1 MLAELQTDLGQAQET
16 LALLYNLIQHQRE
29 SLKDGVVSEDLEAH
43 LAAWE
48 GIVGRIRH
56 NAWLE
61 RSTRLNQLQ
70 EATQTLHATPLD
82 WETTIETIL
91 DTTIRVTG
99 AERGMLVLLEN
110 GAPQV
115 KVMRHIAEDPFE
127 EEDLQF
133 SKSVVQNVLEQGQ
146 AILTSNAQLDPRFAG
161 SESIIAYGLHSIL
174 CVPLM
179 RQEHALG
186 AIYLENRARS
196 GVFTLEDRDILSSFA
211 QQAAISLDNAY
222 THHQTNLE
230 LKRRVRELTMLRE
243 MARDLNARLNF
254 ERVMERSV
262 AWAVATAEARAGALG
277 LVAEEGVRWV
287 AQRGELTLD
296 TAAARRALRERQPSF
311 TPERLLLPLLRDER
325 PLGIFYLVADE
336 RPFTEEHLKFAGQVA
351 DNAAIAVENA
361 RLYEALLR
369 ANQAKS
375 EFVSLVSHEL
385 RTPMT
390 SIQGYA
396 DILKKGM
403 VGQLLPQQEEFIEA
417 ISRNVKRMH
426 ILVSDLLD
434 ISRIETGRLKLVFQ
448 PLNLAEVVR
457 EAVRTV
463 QEQLDKKQQ
472 LFIEEIPESLPKIT
486 ADSDRLV
493 QVLLN
498 LLSNAIK
505 YTPRGGTVAVRA
517 GLSARE
523 PGYITCSVI
532 DTGVGITPED
542 QQRLFTKFFRS
553 EDPAVREQTGT
564 GLGLFITKSLVEMHG
579 GRIWVEST
587 KDKGSTFTFTL
598 PLALP
603 ENGMP
608 L

>member
-1 MLAELQTDLGQAQET
+1 MSAELQLDLGQAQET
-16 LALLYNLIQHQRE
+16 LALLHNLIQHQRE

-48 GIVGRIRH
+48 GIVGRVRH

-61 RSTRLNQLQ
+61 RGVTLNRLQ
-70 EATQTLHATPLD
+70 EATRTLQATPLD
-82 WETTIETIL
+82 WETTIETVL
-91 DTTIRVTG
+91 DATIRVTG
-99 AERGMLVLLEN
+99 AERGMLVLLED
-110 GAPQV
+110 GRPQV
-115 KVMRHIAEDPFE
+115 KVTRHIAEDPFKE
-127 EEDLQF
+127 KDLQF

-146 AILTSNAQLDPRFAG
+146 AILTSNAQLDPRFEG

-186 AIYLENRARS
+186 VIYLENRARS
-196 GVFTLEDRDILSSFA
+196 GVFTLEDRDLLLSFA
-211 QQAAISLDNAY
+211 RQAAVSLDNAY
-222 THHQTNLE
+222 AHHQTNLA
-230 LKRRVRELTMLRE
+230 LSRRVRELTMLQE

-277 LVAEEGVRWV
+277 LVAEEGLRWV
-287 AQRGELTLD
+287 AQRGELTPD
-296 TAAARRALRERQPSF
+296 TAAARRALRERRPSF
-311 TPERLLLPLLRDER
+311 TPERLLLPLLRDGR
-325 PLGIFYLVADE
+325 PLGIFYLVAGE
-336 RPFTEEHLKFAGQVA
+336 RPFTEEHLKFVSQVA

-390 SIQGYA
+390 SIRGYA
-396 DILKKGM
+396 DMLSQGM

-417 ISRNVKRMH
+417 ISRNVERMR

-448 PLNLAEVVR
+448 PLDLAEVVDEVTR
-457 EAVRTV
+457 VL
-463 QEQLDKKQQ
+463 QGQLDEKQQ
-472 LFIEEIPESLPKIT
+472 LFVNKVPASLPRIT
-486 ADSDRLV
+486 ADADRLT

-505 YTPRGGTVAVRA
+505 YTPRGGTIAIYA

-523 PGYITCSVI
+523 PGYVTCSVI

-542 QQRLFTKFFRS
+542 QQSLFTKFFRS

-564 GLGLFITKSLVEMHG
+564 GLGLFITKSLIEMHG

-603 ENGMP
+603 ENGIP

>member
-1 MLAELQTDLGQAQET
+1 MLAELQIDLGQAQET
-16 LALLYNLIQHQRE
+16 LALLHNLIQHQRAL
-29 SLKDGVVSEDLEAH
+29 LKDGIVSEDLEAH

-48 GIVGRIRH
+48 GIVGRIQH

-61 RSTRLNQLQ
+61 RGARLNRLQ

-99 AERGMLVLLEN
+99 AERGMLILLED
-110 GAPQV
+110 GKPQV
-115 KVMRHIAEDPFE
+115 KVTRHIAEDPFKE
-127 EEDLQF
+127 EYLQF
-133 SKSVVQNVLEQGQ
+133 SKSVAQNVLEQGQ
-146 AILTSNAQLDPRFAG
+146 AILTSNAQLDPRF
-161 SESIIAYGLHSIL
+161 EDNENIIAYGLHSIL

-186 AIYLENRARS
+186 VIYLENRACS
-196 GVFTLEDRDILSSFA
+196 GTFTLEDRDLLLSFA
-211 QQAAISLDNAY
+211 RQAAISLDNAHS
-222 THHQTNLE
+222 HHQTNLE
-230 LKRRVRELTMLRE
+230 LSQRLRELTMLQE
-243 MARDLNARLNF
+243 MARDLNIRLNF
-254 ERVMERSV
+254 ERVMKRSV
-262 AWAVATAEARAGALG
+262 AWAVAAAEARAGALG

-287 AQRGELTLD
+287 AQRGELTPD
-296 TAAARRALRERQPSF
+296 TDVARRALRERQASY
-311 TPERLLLPLLRDER
+311 TPERVLLPLLRDGR
-325 PLGIFYLVADE
+325 PLGIFYLVAGE

-361 RLYEALLR
+361 RLYEALLK

-390 SIQGYA
+390 SIRGYA
-396 DILKKGM
+396 DMLSQGM

-417 ISRNVKRMH
+417 ISRNVERMR

-434 ISRIETGRLKLVFQ
+434 ISWIETGQLKLTLQ
-448 PLNLAEVVR
+448 PLNLAEVVGEVAR
-457 EAVRTV
+457 AL
-463 QEQLDKKQQ
+463 QGQLDEKQQ
-472 LFIEEIPESLPKIT
+472 LFVNKVPTSLPRIT
-486 ADSDRLV
+486 ADADRLT

-498 LLSNAIK
+498 LLNNAIK
-505 YTPRGGTVAVRA
+505 YTPRGGTVAIRA
-517 GLSARE
+517 GLNVQE
-523 PGYITCSVI
+523 PGYVTCSVL

-542 QQRLFTKFFRS
+542 QQHLFTKFFRS

-579 GRIWVEST
+579 GRIWVENT

-603 ENGMP
+603 ENGIP